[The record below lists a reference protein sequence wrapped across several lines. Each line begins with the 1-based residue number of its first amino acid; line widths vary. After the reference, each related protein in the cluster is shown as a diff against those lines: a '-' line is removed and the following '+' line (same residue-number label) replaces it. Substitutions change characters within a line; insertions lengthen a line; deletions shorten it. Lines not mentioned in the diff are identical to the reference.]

1 MNRDKALEKC
11 VKLLAIASENSGAS
25 ETEVAVATRQ
35 LNAIMRKYGISE
47 TETKINEVAVTRGRG
62 GKEVPIQLKLLA
74 DVVVRVFGVVVINN
88 YDNAERKLRFL
99 GNGAAPELASYVFT
113 ILDRRLS
120 AQAKKQ
126 KPSERDGYILG
137 WLKGVENEILSIA
150 EPITPE
156 NKKLREN
163 IIKERGLVPATVK
176 NNKGKQ
182 GNLNAYEQGHEE
194 GQQVTLRKGVKV
206 SKQKRLT

>member
-1 MNRDKALEKC
+1 MDKDKALEKC

-47 TETKINEVAVTRGRG
+47 TETKINEATVTRGRG
-62 GKEVPIQLKLLA
+62 EKEVPIQLKLLTN
-74 DVVVRVFGVVVINN
+74 VVARVFGVVIINN
-88 YDNAERKLRFL
+88 YDNAERKLQFL

-126 KPSERDGYILG
+126 KPSERVGYILG
-137 WLKGVENEILSIA
+137 WLNGVENEILSMA

-156 NKKLREN
+156 NKKLRES
-163 IIKERGLVPATVK
+163 IIKERGLVPAAVK
-176 NNKGKQ
+176 NNKNKP
-182 GNLNAYEQGHEE
+182 GNLNTYVQGQQE

-206 SKQKRLT
+206 SEQKRLT